1 MKIPIITG
9 YTASGKT
16 DISLKLAEKLDIEI
30 ISADAFQ
37 VYRFMD
43 IGTGKPSKNELAKI
57 KHHLID
63 CLNPEE
69 VYSAGIFFEKTE
81 TIIED
86 ILKRNK
92 IPLVV
97 GGTGLY
103 VEVLTKGIFKSPKVD
118 KELRQQILNDMEDK
132 GIDYFYHQLI
142 LKDAEYA
149 KKISKKDKN
158 KITRAFEIMETTGMT
173 VTEAHRNFHRY
184 PKFDYEIFIIEK
196 DRKELYKSIDE
207 RVLKM
212 FQKGWVDEVN
222 HLLNLGY
229 SPENH
234 SFKAIG
240 YREIASFIKNGYPSI
255 EKLIQDIQ
263 TKTRQFAKRQYT
275 WFRHMMGLKKLSSD
289 FQTNVDEIFKT
300 IKLFW

>member
-43 IGTGKPSKNELAKI
+43 IGTGKPSKSELAKV
-57 KHHLID
+57 KHHLVD
-63 CLNPEE
+63 CLNPDE
-69 VYSAGIFFEKTE
+69 VYSAGIFFEKAE

-86 ILKRNK
+86 ILSRNK

-103 VEVLTKGIFKSPKVD
+103 VEVLTKGIFKSPEVD
-118 KELRQQILNDMEDK
+118 KELRQQILSDLSEK
-132 GIDYFYHQLI
+132 GIDYFYQQLL

-149 KKISKKDKN
+149 KKISKNDKN
-158 KITRAFEIMETTGMT
+158 KIVRAFEIIETTGMT
-173 VTEAHRNFHRY
+173 VTEAHRNFHRN
-184 PKFDYEIFIIEK
+184 PRFDYEIFIIDK
-196 DRKELYKSIDE
+196 DRKDLYKSIDE

-222 HLLNLGY
+222 QLLNLGY

-240 YREIASFIKNGYPSI
+240 YREIASFIENGSPTI
-255 EKLIQDIQ
+255 EILIRDIQ

-275 WFRHMMGLKKLSSD
+275 WFKHMAGLKRLSSD
-289 FQTNVDEIFKT
+289 FQNNVEVIFKT

>member
-43 IGTGKPSKNELAKI
+43 IGTGKPSKSELAKV
-57 KHHLID
+57 KHHLVD
-63 CLNPEE
+63 CLNPDE
-69 VYSAGIFFEKTE
+69 VYSAGIFFEKAE

-86 ILKRNK
+86 ILSRNK

-103 VEVLTKGIFKSPKVD
+103 VEVLTKGIFKSPEVD
-118 KELRQQILNDMEDK
+118 KELRQQILSDLSEK
-132 GIDYFYHQLI
+132 GIDYFYQQLL

-149 KKISKKDKN
+149 KKISKNDKN
-158 KITRAFEIMETTGMT
+158 KIVRAFEIIETTGMT
-173 VTEAHRNFHRY
+173 VTEAHRNFHRN
-184 PKFDYEIFIIEK
+184 PRFDYEIFIIDK
-196 DRKELYKSIDE
+196 DRKDLYKSIDE

-222 HLLNLGY
+222 QLLNLGY
-229 SPENH
+229 SPGNH

-240 YREIASFIKNGYPSI
+240 YREIASFIKNSSPTI
-255 EKLIQDIQ
+255 EILIRDIQ

-275 WFRHMMGLKKLSSD
+275 WFKHMAGLKRLSSD
-289 FQTNVDEIFKT
+289 FQNNVEEIFKT